1 MAPSAR
7 QGSIGLVA
15 ALALVATG
23 CEVTTT
29 QEKDDRLTV
38 KAERTLVRPKQIEVD
53 QSAPDVEIGRTSIV
67 RGDRSAAIAVELENR
82 GDGIVNDL
90 PIAVGIKGAKG
101 DGYVNLDGGIRYF
114 QSHIPA
120 LAPGEKATWVF
131 STKKDVPSG
140 EPFAKVGAPAD
151 PPLTVAD
158 DLPSIEATRTLAASK
173 DAATIQVDV
182 RNASDIPQYDV
193 EIYASAEHHGRVVA
207 AGTASIAEL
216 DGGMSDS
223 VKVALVG
230 DPGDAAVD
238 VFVPPTIFK

>member
-7 QGSIGLVA
+7 RASLWLVF

-38 KAERTLVRPKQIEVD
+38 KAERTLVRPKEIKVDEPAPNVEV
-53 QSAPDVEIGRTSIV
+53 GRTSV
-67 RGDRSAAIAVELENR
+67 VHEEKASAIAVELENR
-82 GDGIVNDL
+82 GDEIVNDL

-101 DGYVNLDGGIRYF
+101 DGYVNLEGGIRYF

-131 STKKDVPSG
+131 STKKDVPEG

-151 PPLTVAD
+151 PPLTTAD
-158 DLPSIEATRTLAASK
+158 DLPDIEATRTV
-173 DAATIQVDV
+173 AATKGEATIEVDV
-182 RNASDIPQYDV
+182 RNASDIPQYEV
-193 EIYASAEHHGRVVA
+193 EIYASAEHHGKVIA
-207 AGTASIAEL
+207 AGSASIAEL
-216 DGGMSDS
+216 DAGMSES